1 MFSENGSND
10 DSMDLI
16 SFLMDL
22 PLRSFFHFQE
32 GSLTQPPDDI
42 TNMLLDQVRGVKA

>member
-1 MFSENGSND
+1 
-10 DSMDLI
+10 MDVLN
-16 SFLMDL
+16 FLMDL

-42 TNMLLDQVRGVKA
+42 TDMLLKQVHGVNKQ